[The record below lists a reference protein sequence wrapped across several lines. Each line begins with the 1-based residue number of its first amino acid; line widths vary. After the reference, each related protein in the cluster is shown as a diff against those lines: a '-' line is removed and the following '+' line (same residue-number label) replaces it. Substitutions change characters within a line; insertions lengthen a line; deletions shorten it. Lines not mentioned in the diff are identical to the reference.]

1 MTKKKKEKKNPLWFE
16 DQANDFGNVQDVF
29 RNMGKYRWGPWF
41 KMPKIRMKFPRTK
54 FIPLRVGETEN
65 EMFLRAELPGFKKNE
80 IKLKVTPRSVYIAAE
95 KKKKSVEKD
104 ETFFKME
111 SAFSSASRVVPLPTE
126 VRTEGAKARFEDG
139 VLEVV
144 LKKREPT
151 KKKVSEVKID

>member
-1 MTKKKKEKKNPLWFE
+1 MTKKKKEEKNPFWFE
-16 DQANDFGNVQDVF
+16 NQPDELNSTQDIF
-29 RNMGKYRWGPWF
+29 RNTMKYKWGPWF
-41 KMPKIRMKFPRTK
+41 KMPQIKVKFPKTK
-54 FIPLRVGETEN
+54 FIPMRVGETED

-80 IKLKVTPRSVYIAAE
+80 IKLEVTPRLIYIAAE

-104 ETFFKME
+104 KTFFKME

-126 VRTEGAKARFEDG
+126 VKTDGAKAKFEDG

-151 KKKVSEVKID
+151 KKKVKEVRID